1 MRIQL
6 FGSFAVWRRGQP
18 IPPQAW
24 SQEKTKALLKILAS
38 EAGRVFKHDEL
49 IKWLWP
55 EAEPSRAQRT
65 LKNRM
70 AELRRLLEPR
80 LRRGQASRF
89 IETHREGYRFK
100 PEADCLIDLQE
111 FVRHAQAGKAAEHA
125 GHYEQA
131 IASYEQS
138 LRWCEPGELLAED
151 RYEEWAIP
159 IRHRWEQEFLD
170 VLSRLADCHA
180 RLGHYR
186 RALAHCRRSLEK
198 DPYREGGW
206 RQLMLYYYLAGS
218 PSEAVSAYESCRQ
231 KLNELERE
239 PSQKTQELYE
249 HIKAGHIPGIDQF
262 YPPPPLVRHE
272 IPYALS
278 PGSIPFVGRRA
289 EYARL
294 VSSLEQARK
303 GRGCCVLIGGE
314 AGVGKTRLAQE
325 FISYARERC
334 KIQLFQGHCHELIQL
349 AYQPWSEAVREGLA
363 KLKREELQA
372 IPPLWLAEV
381 AKIAPELRV
390 RMPELPENP
399 PLPPEQER
407 LRFFEGLAR
416 FFLSFV
422 ERKHAPKPLLIF
434 LDDLQW
440 ADAASVDFLNYLLAR
455 LETKPILIVGTY
467 RSEEVSEDHPLL
479 KLVRAWEPKNLLHT
493 LPLGRLTAMEVEELL
508 RKLPLALKRFDLFC
522 QRLYEETEGIPLF
535 LIATLQHFFEEGA
548 LKITGKVWVTDIED
562 ISSNYRELLI
572 PPTVKDLIVRRLSR
586 LSEPEQKLLELASVI
601 GRTFEFPLLER
612 AWEGNGDCLRTLEGL
627 IRAHVLVER
636 QDRYAFSHD
645 KIREVVYEGMSLPR
659 RQQLHRRVLEALE
672 NVYAGESET
681 QAVLR
686 AQHAYHGG
694 QWKKALEYSLQA
706 LTKAVKEY
714 RHQEG
719 LHLVE
724 WGLESAQRLEAA
736 GEDRAHLTGLRFE
749 LLAHREAIFDLQGR
763 RQEQERDLEQ
773 MQSLAERLGDQR
785 KLALVF
791 QKRGK
796 MYWRL
801 GRFLEAEETTQ
812 KALKLHADL
821 KDQQA
826 QGDCLNTLGLVYR
839 SLGRP
844 QEALRCH
851 QQALEHYEQIGD
863 RQGQGYS
870 LSHIGV
876 VYWGWGQWD
885 EALRYHRQALQI
897 FQEIGDRKGQGD
909 ALGNIGI
916 VYSQSGREEAA
927 LPFHQQALAIY
938 REIGNRQSEGHTLHN
953 LGSVY
958 MGLSHYEEG
967 LRYYQQAL
975 AIRREVGD
983 RRGQGAALSA
993 IGRYYYGSLGQYDEA
1008 LPYLQEAMQIRQEIA
1023 DKWGQG
1029 EVQYNLGFIYHGLG
1043 RYEEAL
1049 RCYQQAAKIFQ
1060 DTEDRTYEAYSLAG
1074 LGDVY
1079 RELRKPAEAVE
1090 CYSQA
1095 GTIAEELG
1103 LHALQAY
1110 CLSAGGMA
1118 RLGLGERESALHDST
1133 RAIQMLEGG
1142 QIREN
1147 PQEIYLNHF
1156 KILCAHGR
1164 DAEAMDY
1171 LKKAYDAVMQCAE
1184 RLKAP
1189 KARESFLKN
1198 VKTHREIIK
1207 EYRARALA

>member
-1 MRIQL
+1 
-6 FGSFAVWRRGQP
+6 
-18 IPPQAW
+18 
-24 SQEKTKALLKILAS
+24 
-38 EAGRVFKHDEL
+38 
-49 IKWLWP
+49 
-55 EAEPSRAQRT
+55 
-65 LKNRM
+65 
-70 AELRRLLEPR
+70 
-80 LRRGQASRF
+80 
-89 IETHREGYRFK
+89 
-100 PEADCLIDLQE
+100 
-111 FVRHAQAGKAAEHA
+111 
-125 GHYEQA
+125 
-131 IASYEQS
+131 
-138 LRWCEPGELLAED
+138 
-151 RYEEWAIP
+151 
-159 IRHRWEQEFLD
+159 
-170 VLSRLADCHA
+170 
-180 RLGHYR
+180 
-186 RALAHCRRSLEK
+186 
-198 DPYREGGW
+198 
-206 RQLMLYYYLAGS
+206 
-218 PSEAVSAYESCRQ
+218 
-231 KLNELERE
+231 
-239 PSQKTQELYE
+239 
-249 HIKAGHIPGIDQF
+249 
-262 YPPPPLVRHE
+262 
-272 IPYALS
+272 
-278 PGSIPFVGRRA
+278 
-289 EYARL
+289 
-294 VSSLEQARK
+294 
-303 GRGCCVLIGGE
+303 
-314 AGVGKTRLAQE
+314 
-325 FISYARERC
+325 
-334 KIQLFQGHCHELIQL
+334 
-349 AYQPWSEAVREGLA
+349 
-363 KLKREELQA
+363 
-372 IPPLWLAEV
+372 
-381 AKIAPELRV
+381 
-390 RMPELPENP
+390 
-399 PLPPEQER
+399 
-407 LRFFEGLAR
+407 
-416 FFLSFV
+416 
-422 ERKHAPKPLLIF
+422 
-434 LDDLQW
+434 
-440 ADAASVDFLNYLLAR
+440 LLAR

-479 KLVRAWEPKNLLHT
+479 QLVRAWEPKNLLHT

-686 AQHAYHGG
+686 AQHAYQGG

-773 MQSLAERLGDQR
+773 MQLLAERLGDQR

-897 FQEIGDRKGQGD
+897 FQEIGDRKGQGGRAGQHRHCVFSVWARGGGLAVPSASFGD
-909 ALGNIGI
+909 LSRDREPAIGRAYAAQPRQCLHGLIAL
-916 VYSQSGREEAA
+916 
-927 LPFHQQALAIY
+927 
-938 REIGNRQSEGHTLHN
+938 
-953 LGSVY
+953 
-958 MGLSHYEEG
+958 
-967 LRYYQQAL
+967 
-975 AIRREVGD
+975 RR
-983 RRGQGAALSA
+983 GAALLSTSFGDPSGGGRSA
-993 IGRYYYGSLGQYDEA
+993 RPRSCPQRYRPL
-1008 LPYLQEAMQIRQEIA
+1008 LL
-1023 DKWGQG
+1023 
-1029 EVQYNLGFIYHGLG
+1029 
-1043 RYEEAL
+1043 
-1049 RCYQQAAKIFQ
+1049 
-1060 DTEDRTYEAYSLAG
+1060 
-1074 LGDVY
+1074 
-1079 RELRKPAEAVE
+1079 RELGAVRR
-1090 CYSQA
+1090 SAALLTGGHADPSRDRGQV
-1095 GTIAEELG
+1095 GPRRSPVQSG
-1103 LHALQAY
+1103 LYLSRPGAL
-1110 CLSAGGMA
+1110 
-1118 RLGLGERESALHDST
+1118 
-1133 RAIQMLEGG
+1133 
-1142 QIREN
+1142 
-1147 PQEIYLNHF
+1147 
-1156 KILCAHGR
+1156 
-1164 DAEAMDY
+1164 
-1171 LKKAYDAVMQCAE
+1171 
-1184 RLKAP
+1184 
-1189 KARESFLKN
+1189 
-1198 VKTHREIIK
+1198 
-1207 EYRARALA
+1207 